1 MQVYDYDW
9 GLRDDFMG
17 QGQVCLSSEQVGGGA
32 VSTLVTLVEAGAR
45 ARESLG
51 RVSLATTLA
60 PLPPG
65 RLCCLPSIL
74 IHAVSISSFIAYFTL
89 N

>member
-17 QGQVCLSSEQVGGGA
+17 QGQVCLSPEQVGGGA

-60 PLPPG
+60 PLQPDTPEH
-65 RLCCLPSIL
+65 RR
-74 IHAVSISSFIAYFTL
+74 ASSALASFTSPAR
-89 N
+89 